1 MDQHSFF
8 AGQDPDVAAFSM
20 ILIRIQIKN
29 FVKIILGDEFAEVE
43 KSKKDQLKVKNHG
56 ADPNLLKLFE

>member
-20 ILIRIQIKN
+20 ILIRVQIKN
-29 FVKIILGDEFAEVE
+29 FVKIILGT
-43 KSKKDQLKVKNHG
+43 S
-56 ADPNLLKLFE
+56 LLKLKKAKKIS